1 MKVRKKFSVY
11 LDYWD
16 WFKLL
21 TDEEMGRLLRAIF
34 HYEREGIMPDAAD
47 EKVNIF
53 FHMVKEQ
60 LDRERNSYEALC
72 TKNKEIALM
81 RWQKTKNQTN

>member
-1 MKVRKKFSVY
+1 MKVKKTFSLY

-34 HYEREGIMPDAAD
+34 RYEREGIEPDPAD

-53 FHMVKEQ
+53 FQMVKES
-60 LDRERNSYEALC
+60 LDRDRKHYEAVC
-72 TKNKEIALM
+72 NKNRETARL
-81 RWQKTKNQTN
+81 RWQKTKNQPS